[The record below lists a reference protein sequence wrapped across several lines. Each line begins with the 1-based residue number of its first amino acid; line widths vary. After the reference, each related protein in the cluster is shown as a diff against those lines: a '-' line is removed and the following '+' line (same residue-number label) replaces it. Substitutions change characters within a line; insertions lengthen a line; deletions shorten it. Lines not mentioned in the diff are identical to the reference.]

1 MVSCWRSCCRGDG
14 QSRGELQ
21 PNQLTPLEVVI
32 YPEGSHNVWSL
43 SNRRLAVLR
52 MFQAPNSGSERDAQ
66 PEAGVNAAP
75 GTAFNTSGRP
85 YGKESG
91 CRRKKWESLL
101 VCMHASRGAVEAEP
115 ERALYRITQT

>member
-75 GTAFNTSGRP
+75 GTAFNTSGQTIWQGERMP
-85 YGKESG
+85 QKEVG
-91 CRRKKWESLL
+91 IA
-101 VCMHASRGAVEAEP
+101 VGMHACVSGSGRS
-115 ERALYRITQT
+115 